1 MRLLFLA
8 DASWPLKPR
17 CCRYHFRDWFHC
29 RLAPNATGMKAKCDE
44 QPHKV
49 KLHAPNEEADEE
61 ADEKDP
67 IKPITGSGTEGS
79 GCEQQ
84 PEDMKER

>member
-1 MRLLFLA
+1 
-8 DASWPLKPR
+8 
-17 CCRYHFRDWFHC
+17 
-29 RLAPNATGMKAKCDE
+29 MKAKCDE

-61 ADEKDP
+61 DP
-67 IKPITGSGTEGS
+67 IKSNTGSGTERS